1 MSDCAVSYKR
11 STGCV
16 LACTVSVTDRA
27 FNYEQVNDNDI
38 IETSSKNRMRQDYN
52 WRD

>member
-16 LACTVSVTDRA
+16 LVSTVSVTDRA
-27 FNYEQVNDNDI
+27 FSFEQVNDNDI
-38 IETSSKNRMRQDYN
+38 IETSSKNRMRQHYN
-52 WRD
+52 LWD